1 MLDEMRPV
9 GLTEV
14 AKQLGIDPFELV
26 RRMVAA
32 GAVPPTMQ
40 FTQAQV
46 ERLRQVVGK

>member
-1 MLDEMRPV
+1 MLDEMRAV
-9 GLTEV
+9 GLSDV

-32 GAVPPTMQ
+32 GAVPDTLQ

-46 ERLRQVVGK
+46 EKLRQVVGK